1 MREDSTV
8 SSVVDSSLFL
18 SSRRLLSSA
27 MLPCHD
33 VDDYD
38 AVTEAAP
45 VGRGRHE
52 WTEAEATMVPNKVM
66 NNLMLLLLVSSRFHK
81 VESSY
86 GNTSRRLLSLAMLP
100 CHDVDDYDV
109 AIAGEAATTAEAATV
124 PNKVMSNLM
133 LLLFSCLFFAKPKIS

>member
-1 MREDSTV
+1 M

-18 SSRRLLSSA
+18 SSRRLLSS
-27 MLPCHD
+27 
-33 VDDYD
+33 
-38 AVTEAAP
+38 
-45 VGRGRHE
+45 
-52 WTEAEATMVPNKVM
+52 
-66 NNLMLLLLVSSRFHK
+66 
-81 VESSY
+81 
-86 GNTSRRLLSLAMLP
+86 AMLP